1 MFSLLLA
8 IIYMAFVSLGL
19 PDSLLGSAWP
29 VMQGE
34 FGVPLSSVGLL
45 TMLISGCTIVTS
57 LFADR
62 AVRRFGTGV
71 VTAVSVAVSSLALFG
86 FSVST
91 SFPMLFVWAI
101 PYGVC
106 GGAVDAAL
114 NNYVAIHY
122 SSRQMSWL
130 HACWG
135 VGVTI
140 SPNIM
145 GFCLSKQFG
154 WEMGYRA
161 VGVLQL
167 ALAVLMFSTLSIWK
181 RKTEEKEEEVQ
192 TKIVSVPQA
201 LKIKGVPMVLIAF
214 FCFCAIE
221 TTAGLWASSY
231 MVGFRGVAAET
242 AASFTALFYLGETV
256 GRFLNGVIADKFG
269 DKRMIRV
276 GAIGML
282 VGIGMIL
289 LPLPT
294 DGVALCGLV
303 ILGLGAAP
311 VYPCIIHA
319 TPVNFGKEN
328 SQSLV
333 GIQMASAYCGAT
345 FMPPVFGLIAQWIDV
360 GLYPVFLGIFAV
372 MLLVLT
378 ETVNKILAKRQVTS
392 VPASE

>member
-8 IIYMAFVSLGL
+8 IIYMAFISLGL

-34 FGVPLSSVGLL
+34 LDVPLSSVGLL

-62 AVRRFGTGV
+62 VINRFGTGV
-71 VTAVSVAVSSLALFG
+71 VTAVSVAISSIALFG

-91 SFPMLFVWAI
+91 SFPMLFLWAI

-114 NNYVAIHY
+114 NNYVAVHY

-145 GFCLSKQFG
+145 GFCLTKQFG

-181 RKTEEKEEEVQ
+181 KKTEEKEEEVQ

-269 DKRMIRV
+269 DKMMIRV

-294 DGVALCGLV
+294 DAVALCGLV

-311 VYPCIIHA
+311 IYPCIIHA

-345 FMPPVFGLIAQWIDV
+345 FMPPLFGVIAQFADV
-360 GLYPVFLGIFAV
+360 SLYPVFLGVFAV
-372 MLLVLT
+372 LLLVLT
-378 ETVNKILAKRQVTS
+378 EWVNKLLAKR
-392 VPASE
+392 

>member
-8 IIYMAFVSLGL
+8 IIYLAFVSLGL

-29 VMQGE
+29 VMQE
-34 FGVPLSSVGLL
+34 NLGVELSAVGYL
-45 TMLISGCTIVTS
+45 TMVISACTIGTS

-62 AVRRFGTGV
+62 VIQKFGTGN
-71 VTAVSVAVSSLALFG
+71 VTAISVALSAVSLFG

-91 SFPMLFVWAI
+91 SFPMLFLWAI
-101 PYGVC
+101 PYGIC
-106 GGAVDAAL
+106 GGAVDVAL
-114 NNYVAIHY
+114 NNYVAVHY

-140 SPNIM
+140 SPYIM
-145 GFCLSKQFG
+145 SFCLGQQFG
-154 WEMGYRA
+154 WEAGYRA

-167 ALAVLMFSTLSIWK
+167 ALAIFMFATLSVWK
-181 RKTEEKEEEVQ
+181 KHKDEVKNTEEPEAEMRV
-192 TKIVSVPQA
+192 VSVSQA

-231 MVGFRGVAAET
+231 MVGYRGVAAET
-242 AASFTALFYLGETV
+242 AAGFTALFYLGETV
-256 GRFLNGVIADKFG
+256 GRFLNGVVADKFG

-276 GAIGML
+276 GAIGMIL
-282 VGIGMIL
+282 GVVMIL

-294 DGVALCGLV
+294 DAVALCGLV
-303 ILGLGAAP
+303 VLGLGAAP
-311 VYPCIIHA
+311 VYPCIIHS
-319 TPVNFGKEN
+319 TPENFGKEN

-333 GIQMASAYCGAT
+333 GIQMASAYCGST
-345 FMPPVFGLIAQWIDV
+345 FMPLVFGLIAQHINV
-360 GLYPVFLGIFAV
+360 SLYPVYLGVFAV
-372 MLLVLT
+372 ALLILT
-378 ETVNKILAKRQVTS
+378 ESVNRKLLK
-392 VPASE
+392 

>member
-29 VMQGE
+29 VMQE
-34 FGVPLSSVGLL
+34 ELSVPLSFAGLL
-45 TMLISGCTIVTS
+45 TMVISACTIVSS

-62 AVRRFGTGV
+62 VIHKFGTGA
-71 VTAVSVAVSSLALFG
+71 VTAVSVAISALALFG
-86 FSVST
+86 FSVSG
-91 SFPMLFVWAI
+91 SFPVLFIWAI
-101 PYGVC
+101 PYGLC

-114 NNYVAIHY
+114 NNYVAVHY

-145 GFCLSKQFG
+145 SFCLLKQFG
-154 WEMGYRA
+154 WEMGYRT

-167 ALAVLMFSTLSIWK
+167 ALALFMFSTLSVWK
-181 RKTEEKEEEVQ
+181 KKTEEKEEEDAP
-192 TKIVSVPQA
+192 TKVVSIPKA
-201 LKIKGVPMVLIAF
+201 LKIRGVPMVLVSF
-214 FCFCAIE
+214 FCYCTIE
-221 TTAGLWASSY
+221 ATAGLWASSY

-269 DKRMIRV
+269 DKKMIR
-276 GAIGML
+276 IGVL
-282 VGIGMIL
+282 GMIL
-289 LPLPT
+289 GIMMMLLPFET
-294 DGVALCGLV
+294 DGMALCGLV
-303 ILGLGAAP
+303 VIGLGAAP
-311 VYPCIIHA
+311 VYPCIIHS
-319 TPVNFGKEN
+319 TPENFGKEN

-333 GIQMASAYCGAT
+333 GIQMASAYCGTT
-345 FMPPVFGLIAQWIDV
+345 FMPPVFGLIAQFV
-360 GLYPVFLGIFAV
+360 SVSLYPVFLGGFAV
-372 MLLVLT
+372 LLLVLT
-378 ETVNKILAKRQVTS
+378 EKVNRKLAKR
-392 VPASE
+392 

>member
-34 FGVPLSSVGLL
+34 LSVPLSSVGLL
-45 TMLISGCTIVTS
+45 TMLISACTIVTS

-62 AVRRFGTGV
+62 VINRFGTGV
-71 VTAVSVAVSSLALFG
+71 VTAVSVAISAVALFG

-91 SFPMLFVWAI
+91 SFAMLFIWAI
-101 PYGVC
+101 PYGIC

-114 NNYVAIHY
+114 NNYVAVHY

-145 GFCLSKQFG
+145 GFCLSKQLG

-167 ALAVLMFSTLSIWK
+167 SLAILMFSTLSIWK
-181 RKTEEKEEEVQ
+181 KKTEEKEEEVQ

-231 MVGFRGVAAET
+231 MVGYRGVAAET
-242 AASFTALFYLGETV
+242 AASFTALFYLGETA
-256 GRFLNGVIADKFG
+256 GRFLNGVVADKFG
-269 DKRMIRV
+269 DKIMIRV
-276 GAIGML
+276 GAIGMIF
-282 VGIGMIL
+282 GIGMIL
-289 LPLPT
+289 LPFTT
-294 DGVALCGLV
+294 DAVALCGLV

-311 VYPCIIHA
+311 IYPCIIHA

-333 GIQMASAYCGAT
+333 GIQMASAYCGST
-345 FMPPVFGLIAQWIDV
+345 FMPPLFGLIAQFADV
-360 GLYPVFLGIFAV
+360 SLYPVFLGLFAV
-372 MLLVLT
+372 ALLVLT
-378 ETVNKILAKRQVTS
+378 ESVNKILAKQ
-392 VPASE
+392 

>member
-8 IIYMAFVSLGL
+8 IIYLAFVSLGL

-29 VMQGE
+29 VMQE
-34 FGVPLSSVGLL
+34 NLGVSLSSVGYL
-45 TMLISGCTIVTS
+45 TMVISACTIGTS

-62 AVRRFGTGV
+62 VIHKFGTGNV
-71 VTAVSVAVSSLALFG
+71 VAISVALSAVSLFG
-86 FSVST
+86 FSIST

-101 PYGVC
+101 PYGIC
-106 GGAVDAAL
+106 GGAVDVAL
-114 NNYVAIHY
+114 NNYVAVHY

-140 SPNIM
+140 SPYIM
-145 GFCLSKQFG
+145 SFCLGQQFG
-154 WEMGYRA
+154 WEMGYRT

-167 ALAVLMFSTLSIWK
+167 ALAVFMFATLPVWK
-181 RKTEEKEEEVQ
+181 KNGTKVTNEEEEEVR
-192 TKIVSVPQA
+192 TKVVSVPQA

-242 AASFTALFYLGETV
+242 AAGFTALFYLGETA
-256 GRFLNGVIADKFG
+256 GRFLNGVVADKFG
-269 DKRMIRV
+269 DKKMIRV

-282 VGIGMIL
+282 LGVVMIL
-289 LPLPT
+289 LPLQT
-294 DGVALCGLV
+294 DIVALCGLV
-303 ILGLGAAP
+303 VLGLGAAP
-311 VYPCIIHA
+311 VYPCIIHS

-333 GIQMASAYCGAT
+333 GIQMASAYCGST
-345 FMPPVFGLIAQWIDV
+345 FMPPVFGLIAQHIDV
-360 GLYPVFLGIFAV
+360 SLYPVYLGVFAV
-372 MLLVLT
+372 ALLVLT
-378 ETVNKILAKRQVTS
+378 ESVNKKLAK
-392 VPASE
+392 

>member
-29 VMQGE
+29 VMQE
-34 FGVPLSSVGLL
+34 ELSVPLSFAGLL
-45 TMLISGCTIVTS
+45 TMVISACTIVSS

-62 AVRRFGTGV
+62 VIHKFGTGA
-71 VTAVSVAVSSLALFG
+71 VTAVSVAISALALFG
-86 FSVST
+86 FSVSG
-91 SFPMLFVWAI
+91 SFPVLFIWAI
-101 PYGVC
+101 PYGLC

-114 NNYVAIHY
+114 NNYVAVHY

-145 GFCLSKQFG
+145 SFCLLKQFG
-154 WEMGYRA
+154 WEMGYRT

-167 ALAVLMFSTLSIWK
+167 ALALFMFSTLSVWK
-181 RKTEEKEEEVQ
+181 KKTEEKEEEDAP
-192 TKIVSVPQA
+192 TKVVSIPKA
-201 LKIKGVPMVLIAF
+201 LKIRGVPMVLVSF
-214 FCFCAIE
+214 FCYCTIE
-221 TTAGLWASSY
+221 ATAGLWASSY

-269 DKRMIRV
+269 DKKMIR
-276 GAIGML
+276 IGVL
-282 VGIGMIL
+282 GMIL
-289 LPLPT
+289 GIMMMLLPFET

-303 ILGLGAAP
+303 VIGLGAAP
-311 VYPCIIHA
+311 VYPCIIHS
-319 TPVNFGKEN
+319 TPENFGKEN

-333 GIQMASAYCGAT
+333 GIQMASAYCGTT
-345 FMPPVFGLIAQWIDV
+345 FMPPVFGLIAQFV
-360 GLYPVFLGIFAV
+360 NVSLYPMFLAVFAV
-372 MLLVLT
+372 LLLVLT
-378 ETVNKILAKRQVTS
+378 ETVNRKLAGK
-392 VPASE
+392 

>member
-8 IIYMAFVSLGL
+8 IIYMAFISLGL

-34 FGVPLSSVGLL
+34 LSVPLSSVGLL
-45 TMLISGCTIVTS
+45 TMLISACTIVTS

-62 AVRRFGTGV
+62 VIRRFGTGV
-71 VTAVSVAVSSLALFG
+71 VTAVSVTVSAVALFG
-86 FSVST
+86 FSVSA
-91 SFPMLFVWAI
+91 SFPMLFLWAI

-114 NNYVAIHY
+114 NNYVAVHY

-145 GFCLSKQFG
+145 GFCLSKQLG

-167 ALAVLMFSTLSIWK
+167 ALAILMFSTLSIWK
-181 RKTEEKEEEVQ
+181 KQTEEKEEEVQ

-201 LKIKGVPMVLIAF
+201 LRIKGVPMVLLAF

-242 AASFTALFYLGETV
+242 AASFTALFYSGETA
-256 GRFLNGVIADKFG
+256 GRFLNGVVADKFG
-269 DKRMIRV
+269 DKMMIRV
-276 GAIGML
+276 GAIGMVL
-282 VGIGMIL
+282 GVGMML
-289 LPLPT
+289 LPVET
-294 DGVALCGLV
+294 DAVALGGLV

-311 VYPCIIHA
+311 IYPCIIHS

-333 GIQMASAYCGAT
+333 GIQMASAYCGST
-345 FMPPVFGLIAQWIDV
+345 FMPPLFGLMAQFWDV
-360 GLYPVFLGIFAV
+360 SLYPVFLGVFAV
-372 MLLVLT
+372 LLLVLT
-378 ETVNKILAKRQVTS
+378 EWVNKILAKR
-392 VPASE
+392 

>member
-8 IIYMAFVSLGL
+8 IIYMAFISLGL

-34 FGVPLSSVGLL
+34 LSVPLSSVGLL

-62 AVRRFGTGV
+62 VIRKFGTGV
-71 VTAVSVAVSSLALFG
+71 VTAVSVAVSAIALFG

-91 SFPMLFVWAI
+91 SFPMLFIWAI

-114 NNYVAIHY
+114 NNYVAVHY

-145 GFCLSKQFG
+145 GFCLSKQLG

-181 RKTEEKEEEVQ
+181 KKTEEKEEEVQ
-192 TKIVSVPQA
+192 TKIVSVSQA

-231 MVGFRGVAAET
+231 MVGSRGVAAEI

-345 FMPPVFGLIAQWIDV
+345 FMPPVFGLIAQFADV
-360 GLYPVFLGIFAV
+360 SLYPVFLGIFAV
-372 MLLVLT
+372 LLLVLT
-378 ETVNKILAKRQVTS
+378 ETVNKILAKQEVF
-392 VPASE
+392 

>member
-8 IIYMAFVSLGL
+8 IIYMAFISLGL

-34 FGVPLSSVGLL
+34 LDVPLSSVGLL

-62 AVRRFGTGV
+62 VINRFGTGV
-71 VTAVSVAVSSLALFG
+71 VTAVSVAISSIALFG

-91 SFPMLFVWAI
+91 SFPMLFLWAI

-114 NNYVAIHY
+114 NNYVAVHY

-145 GFCLSKQFG
+145 GFCLTKQFG

-167 ALAVLMFSTLSIWK
+167 ALAILMFSTLSIWK
-181 RKTEEKEEEVQ
+181 KKTEEKEEEVQ

-269 DKRMIRV
+269 DKMMIRV

-294 DGVALCGLV
+294 DAVALCGLV

-311 VYPCIIHA
+311 IYPCIIHA

-345 FMPPVFGLIAQWIDV
+345 FMPPLFGVIAQFADV
-360 GLYPVFLGIFAV
+360 SLYPVFLGVFA
-372 MLLVLT
+372 MLLLVLT
-378 ETVNKILAKRQVTS
+378 EWVNKLLAKR
-392 VPASE
+392 

>member
-8 IIYMAFVSLGL
+8 IIYMAFISLGL

-34 FGVPLSSVGLL
+34 LEVPLSSVGLL

-62 AVRRFGTGV
+62 VIHKFGTGV
-71 VTAVSVAVSSLALFG
+71 VTAVSVAVSSVALFG

-91 SFPMLFVWAI
+91 SFPMLFIWAI

-114 NNYVAIHY
+114 NNYVAVHY

-181 RKTEEKEEEVQ
+181 KKTEETKEEEQ

-201 LKIKGVPMVLIAF
+201 LKIKGVPAVLLAF

-231 MVGFRGVAAET
+231 MVGYRGVAAET

-256 GRFLNGVIADKFG
+256 GRFLNGVVADKFG
-269 DKRMIRV
+269 DKMMIRV
-276 GAIGML
+276 GAIGMII
-282 VGIGMIL
+282 GIGMIM

-294 DGVALCGLV
+294 DAVSLCGLV

-311 VYPCIIHA
+311 IYPCIIHS

-333 GIQMASAYCGAT
+333 GIQMASAYCGST
-345 FMPPVFGLIAQWIDV
+345 FMPPAFGLIAQFIDV
-360 GLYPVFLGIFAV
+360 SFYPVFLGGFAV
-372 MLLVLT
+372 LLLVLT
-378 ETVNKILAKRQVTS
+378 ETVNKKIAK
-392 VPASE
+392 

>member
-8 IIYMAFVSLGL
+8 IIYMAFISLGL

-29 VMQGE
+29 VMQAE
-34 FGVPLSSVGLL
+34 LEVPLSSVGLL

-62 AVRRFGTGV
+62 VISRFGTGV
-71 VTAVSVAVSSLALFG
+71 VTAVSVAVSAIALFG
-86 FSVST
+86 FSVSA
-91 SFPMLFVWAI
+91 SFPMLFLWAI

-114 NNYVAIHY
+114 NNYVAVHY

-181 RKTEEKEEEVQ
+181 KKTEEKEEEVQ

-231 MVGFRGVAAET
+231 MVGSRGVAAET

-311 VYPCIIHA
+311 IYPCIIHA

-360 GLYPVFLGIFAV
+360 GLYPMFLGIFAV
-372 MLLVLT
+372 LLLVLT
-378 ETVNKILAKRQVTS
+378 ETVNKILAKR
-392 VPASE
+392 

>member
-8 IIYMAFVSLGL
+8 IIYMAFISLGL

-34 FGVPLSSVGLL
+34 LDVPLSSVGLL

-62 AVRRFGTGV
+62 VINRFGTGV
-71 VTAVSVAVSSLALFG
+71 VTAVSVAISSIALFG

-91 SFPMLFVWAI
+91 SFPMLFLWAI

-114 NNYVAIHY
+114 NNYVAVHY

-145 GFCLSKQFG
+145 GFCLTKQFG

-161 VGVLQL
+161 VGVLQF

-181 RKTEEKEEEVQ
+181 KKTEEKEEEVQ

-269 DKRMIRV
+269 DKMMIRV

-294 DGVALCGLV
+294 DAVALCGLV

-311 VYPCIIHA
+311 IYPCIIHA

-345 FMPPVFGLIAQWIDV
+345 FMPPLFGVIAQFADV
-360 GLYPVFLGIFAV
+360 SLYPVFLGVFAV
-372 MLLVLT
+372 LLLVLT
-378 ETVNKILAKRQVTS
+378 EWVNKLLAKR
-392 VPASE
+392 